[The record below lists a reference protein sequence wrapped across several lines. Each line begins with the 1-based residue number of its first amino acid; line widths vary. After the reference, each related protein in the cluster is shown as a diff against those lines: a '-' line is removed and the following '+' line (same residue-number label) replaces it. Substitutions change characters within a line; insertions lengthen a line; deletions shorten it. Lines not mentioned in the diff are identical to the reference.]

1 MIQLPLFPDIPPP
14 PEEKTVIPKIQT
26 DSDFWK
32 HHYSPKTFGSYIGQ
46 DEDTVCA
53 KIERGKIK
61 AINLNPGGQKAR
73 YAIPKA
79 ELDKF
84 KPEEY
89 RGVYKHLRD

>member
-1 MIQLPLFPDIPPP
+1 MSEQLPLFPNIPP

-32 HHYSPKTFGSYIGQ
+32 HHYSPKTFGAYIGQ

-53 KIERGKIK
+53 KIERGTIK
-61 AINLNPGGQKAR
+61 ALNLNPGGIKAR